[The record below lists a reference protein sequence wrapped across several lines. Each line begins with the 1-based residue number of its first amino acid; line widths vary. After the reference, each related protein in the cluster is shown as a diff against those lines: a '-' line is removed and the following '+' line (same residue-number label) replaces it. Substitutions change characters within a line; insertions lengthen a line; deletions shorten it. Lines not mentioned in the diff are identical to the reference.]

1 MESTP
6 GEDAVKLVKMT
17 TKELEYDI
25 NLVDK
30 AKAEFE
36 RIDFN
41 FEKSSVDKML
51 LKSIVFYR
59 KIVQERITGFANFI
73 VVIFSY
79 FMILP
84 YSYQPSAATTLFVRS
99 RHHCQGKTLHQ
110 QKDYNLLTA
119 QIIITVF

>member
-1 MESTP
+1 MKIIEMATN
-6 GEDAVKLVKMT
+6 D
-17 TKELEYDI
+17 LEYYR

-30 AKAEFE
+30 ATAGFE

-73 VVIFSY
+73 VVIFYDIALVIPTFSGHHPVCQKQTS
-79 FMILP
+79 L
-84 YSYQPSAATTLFVRS
+84 SRKNPSPAKGL
-99 RHHCQGKTLHQ
+99 
-110 QKDYNLLTA
+110 
-119 QIIITVF
+119 